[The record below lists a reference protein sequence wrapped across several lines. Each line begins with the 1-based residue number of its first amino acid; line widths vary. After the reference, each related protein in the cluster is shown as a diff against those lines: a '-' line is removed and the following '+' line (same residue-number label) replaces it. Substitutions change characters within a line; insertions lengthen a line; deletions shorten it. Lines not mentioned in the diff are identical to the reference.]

1 MNEIIC
7 MVRAARNGDDEAMVK
22 LIDNFK
28 GLINKYTRLLNYDED
43 CRSDLT
49 LKFISLVKFEINLE
63 RLQSCEDK
71 YLIGYIQASI
81 ANHYVYLLTNK
92 IIRRQYETLY
102 DQESLI
108 EMAEKGSEYAPDS
121 TGDSIVI
128 DLMKSVLTERE
139 FMYIKLI
146 VIDGYTAEAISGH
159 FGVSK
164 QAVNQCK
171 RRGLKKLKKIY
182 ILID

>member
-71 YLIGYIQASI
+71 YLIGYIQ
-81 ANHYVYLLTNK
+81 
-92 IIRRQYETLY
+92 
-102 DQESLI
+102 
-108 EMAEKGSEYAPDS
+108 
-121 TGDSIVI
+121 
-128 DLMKSVLTERE
+128 VLACQP
-139 FMYIKLI
+139 LC
-146 VIDGYTAEAISGH
+146 IS
-159 FGVSK
+159 SDK
-164 QAVNQCK
+164 
-171 RRGLKKLKKIY
+171 
-182 ILID
+182 

>member
-71 YLIGYIQASI
+71 
-81 ANHYVYLLTNK
+81 
-92 IIRRQYETLY
+92 
-102 DQESLI
+102 
-108 EMAEKGSEYAPDS
+108 
-121 TGDSIVI
+121 
-128 DLMKSVLTERE
+128 
-139 FMYIKLI
+139 
-146 VIDGYTAEAISGH
+146 
-159 FGVSK
+159 
-164 QAVNQCK
+164 
-171 RRGLKKLKKIY
+171 
-182 ILID
+182 